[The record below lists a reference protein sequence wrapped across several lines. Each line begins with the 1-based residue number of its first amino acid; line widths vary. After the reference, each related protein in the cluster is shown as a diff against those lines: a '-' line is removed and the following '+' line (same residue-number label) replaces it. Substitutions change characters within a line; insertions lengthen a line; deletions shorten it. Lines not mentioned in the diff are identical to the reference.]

1 MSAGAIWLYGPARA
15 RAAASKWQE
24 LLGPDWRLVTLGPPD
39 GPAPDISL
47 GERPDLA
54 QALTACPLELRP
66 RALLLMAAAAQAPA
80 GVAGLPCP
88 TLGLAPAPGLD
99 QVLPAKPEQA
109 APLLAAAAGQGR
121 AWPWLE
127 RVQVNLPLTYLLG
140 GFRPLV
146 EATAINLEVGLDAR
160 ALDTLGPA
168 ELAQAKGL
176 LAGRRVSVHLPFLD
190 LSPGSA
196 DPRVAGVSQERL
208 LAAAD
213 WAVQL
218 GAVQAVAHLG
228 YLADVHRSL
237 EAFCGRLAERLAP
250 MARRLHQ
257 GGCALALENT
267 FEPSPEVLLAARQA
281 LLQAGAPQA
290 GFCLDVGHAACF
302 TKLPLSAWWQ
312 ALGPQII
319 ELHLHDNDGAFDWHL
334 PPGGGCV
341 DWGLVRQRIKSLE
354 RPPLLTLEPH
364 REPHLWASLRALEQ
378 VWGQP

>member
-1 MSAGAIWLYGPARA
+1 MSGGAIWLYGAARP
-15 RAAASKWQE
+15 RAAAPKWQE
-24 LLGPDWRLVTLGPPD
+24 MLGPDWRLVTLGPPD
-39 GPAPDISL
+39 EPLPDISV
-47 GERPDLA
+47 GQEPDLT
-54 QALTACPLELRP
+54 QALETCPPELRP
-66 RALLLMAAAAQAPA
+66 RALLLLGPAEQAPA

-99 QVLPAKPEQA
+99 QVLPPKLAQA
-109 APLLAAAAGQGR
+109 APLLLAAAEQGR

-146 EATAINLEVGLDAR
+146 ESLSINLEVGLDAQ
-160 ALDTLGPA
+160 ALDSLGPA
-168 ELAQAKGL
+168 ELEQAKAL
-176 LAGRRVSVHLPFLD
+176 LAGRRVSAHLPFLD
-190 LSPGSA
+190 LAPGSA
-196 DPRVAGVSQERL
+196 DPRVAEVSQERL

-218 GAVQAVAHLG
+218 GAVQAVGHLG
-228 YLADVHRSL
+228 YLADVHRNL
-237 EAFCGRLAERLAP
+237 ETFCQRLASRLAP
-250 MARRLHQ
+250 MAARLQ
-257 GGCALALENT
+257 AGGCALALENT
-267 FEPSPEVLLAARQA
+267 FEPSPAVLLSARQA
-281 LLQAGAPQA
+281 LLEAGAAQV

-302 TKLPLSAWWQ
+302 AKLPLSSWWQ
-312 ALGPQII
+312 ALGQEII